1 MKKYRFKTKKEFDT
15 TCKKD
20 HTGDYECG
28 NAYFIPAMYHL
39 FGQPCSGLG
48 RIDDWLITEEM
59 VVEIEEDPRLYKEDL
74 YIVECNNVDELNE
87 VSGYIEHFLDPR
99 THSTSYAINWNYV
112 AKYDKYRYD
121 VCNEI
126 YSEYQNLPRL
136 TFEHWKSLP
145 NKTSIVDTSGS
156 INAPELV
163 EDKHIL
169 DVHDSRLLLM

>member
-1 MKKYRFKTKKEFDT
+1 MKKYRFKTKEEFES

-20 HTGDYECG
+20 SEGNYNCG
-28 NAYFIPAMYHL
+28 NAFFSKGMHYL
-39 FGQPCSGLG
+39 FGQPCPGLG
-48 RIDDWLITEEM
+48 RFDNWLFTESM

-136 TFEHWKSLP
+136 TFKQWKALP
-145 NKTSIVDTSGS
+145 SKTSVVDTSCS
-156 INAPELV
+156 INVPELV
-163 EDKHIL
+163 EDKHIP